1 MVEGGK
7 LKTFYLESSAAL
19 KLFQRE
25 QESAALVTFIS
36 ESSSKLRLI
45 SSQLT
50 RLEVVGKL
58 ARFAEDP
65 LRASRFFTN
74 IHLLPISN
82 SILEDAV
89 ISMQFGLRSLDAI
102 HHATIR
108 SNSADLDAVIC
119 YDNRLKEAI
128 QKLGIEVISPGS
140 NPAG

>member
-1 MVEGGK
+1 MVEVVPGRK
-7 LKTFYLESSAAL
+7 LRTFYLESSAAL
-19 KLFQRE
+19 KLFQKE
-25 QESAALVTFIS
+25 LESAALISFIS
-36 ESSSKLRLI
+36 ESSSEIRLI

-65 LRASRFFTN
+65 LRASRFFAN
-74 IHLLPISN
+74 IQLLPVSN
-82 SILEDAV
+82 SVLEDAV
-89 ISMQFGLRSLDAI
+89 ISMQFGLKSLDAI

-128 QKLGIEVISPGS
+128 QKLGIEVMSPGD
-140 NPAG
+140 

>member
-1 MVEGGK
+1 MVPGRK
-7 LKTFYLESSAAL
+7 LRTFYLESSAAL
-19 KLFQRE
+19 KLFQKE
-25 QESAALVTFIS
+25 LESAALISFIS
-36 ESSSKLRLI
+36 ESSSEIRLI

-65 LRASRFFTN
+65 LRASRFFAN
-74 IHLLPISN
+74 IQLLPVSN
-82 SILEDAV
+82 SVLEDAV
-89 ISMQFGLRSLDAI
+89 ISMQFGLKSLDAI

-128 QKLGIEVISPGS
+128 QKLGIEVMSPGD
-140 NPAG
+140 